1 MAMIFQPENVV
12 YKGGYSERRASLL
25 SDGGNVALEEISEM
39 GTECL
44 STAFLTLLL

>member
-12 YKGGYSERRASLL
+12 YKGEYSKRTASLL
-25 SDGGNVALEEISEM
+25 SDWDNVALEEISEM

-44 STAFLTLLL
+44 STAFLTQLL